1 MTSYVETLS
10 LTELIHRKSFLE
22 NQLNIVNDLINEKNI
37 INEKDSIIDN
47 SNNSSEIS
55 ELFINNIDSIN
66 NFPKK
71 KIRIKIKI
79 KN

>member
-55 ELFINNIDSIN
+55 ELFINNIDSVN

-71 KIRIKIKI
+71 KIRIKIKN

>member
-37 INEKDSIIDN
+37 INEKDSII
-47 SNNSSEIS
+47 
-55 ELFINNIDSIN
+55 
-66 NFPKK
+66 
-71 KIRIKIKI
+71 RQW
-79 KN
+79 

>member
-55 ELFINNIDSIN
+55 ELFINNIDSVN

-71 KIRIKIKI
+71 KIRIKIK
-79 KN
+79 N

>member
-55 ELFINNIDSIN
+55 ELFINNIDILN

-71 KIRIKIKI
+71 KIRIKIKN

>member
-55 ELFINNIDSIN
+55 ELFINNIDSVN